1 MAAAV
6 LELGCG
12 EFSQTCK
19 NSPPGCAGC
28 PILATLPFSD
38 NHPAAPTPLAEW
50 TWEQRDAYQYLWA
63 LLAVRRAE
71 RKKQEPA

>member
-1 MAAAV
+1 MDEIDPITVAALEV
-6 LELGCG
+6 LKLDTDRVPYHRREL
-12 EFSQTCK
+12 
-19 NSPPGCAGC
+19 
-28 PILATLPFSD
+28 
-38 NHPAAPTPLAEW
+38 AALVAASRTPLAEW